1 MFILPFVKYLK
12 PHLWRIAFSLVCM
25 ILVSLF
31 SAFSIALM
39 IPALKVMVDLNATP
53 MGVEADSETGNTPL
67 LGVSFPTAARSE
79 TSAESEA
86 APEGDEATPAT
97 GSELASAEPGTPA
110 GAAALTSDSVP
121 QDPESMVEE
130 LMARL
135 LPDQFRE
142 RAGREF
148 DSRREAV
155 RAWYEEQARN
165 NPIELLYIFCGILL
179 LATLI
184 KGVAE
189 YFSQYHLSHTFYF
202 INLQLQED
210 VFRNVMAQ
218 DYLFFTRHSAGYL
231 SSRIGSDT
239 GSINGT
245 LRKMVSDGIQQ
256 PMNMIAFTAL
266 LIWIS
271 PRLFLLVT
279 LLFPPLGL
287 MIYYFSKVLRKNT
300 KKQKKKIDELG
311 SSTAESLFNV
321 RLIKAMGTEMEEV
334 DKYVKKRKQLFKYFM
349 QRRLV
354 KFASGPI
361 MELLGTLAATG
372 ILIIG
377 GYAIFG
383 GGVNW
388 IGQLHPV
395 EFGAFLY
402 GLTKF
407 YRPMKALSKTFMGFA
422 VTRVAADRLVE
433 MLALKPVVME
443 KENAR
448 PFEKLKDGIEF
459 KDVSLSYN
467 EKAILTDVS
476 LSIPAGQ
483 VVAVV
488 GETGSGK
495 TTIANL
501 LARLFDPS
509 QGQILFDGVDLREYR
524 VGDIRKKLGIVT
536 QDTILFDD
544 TVANNIAYGHDT
556 ADLSR
561 KEIKEAVI
569 QAAKIANADTFIR
582 ALDGGKG
589 YQTEIGPT
597 GCRLSG
603 GQAQRIAIARAVFRD
618 PQILIL
624 DEATSALDSQTQASV
639 QDAMNHA
646 LENRTALVISH
657 RLSTIRNADRIYVLD
672 SGRVIEWGS
681 FEDLMSRDGLFRT
694 LYQAEALAETA

>member
-1 MFILPFVKYLK
+1 MFIVPFLKYLK
-12 PHLWRIAFSLVCM
+12 PHKWRIVFALFCM
-25 ILVSLF
+25 IAVSLF
-31 SAFSIALM
+31 SVFSIALM
-39 IPALKVMVDLNATP
+39 IPALKVMVDINDIPTKPAETRASTEEGTLDVAYADVQAAPAETA
-53 MGVEADSETGNTPL
+53 VEGETE
-67 LGVSFPTAARSE
+67 A
-79 TSAESEA
+79 EA
-86 APEGDEATPAT
+86 AVAGAPAEETAPDEAEGAT
-97 GSELASAEPGTPA
+97 EIGKAPGLADE
-110 GAAALTSDSVP
+110 VI
-121 QDPESMVEE
+121 
-130 LMARL
+130 ARL
-135 LPDQFRE
+135 LPEQWRDTIQQQYETRK
-142 RAGREF
+142 
-148 DSRREAV
+148 EAV
-155 RAWYEEQARN
+155 RNWYATQARED
-165 NPIELLYIFCGILL
+165 PMGLLFVFCGILL
-179 LATLI
+179 GATVI
-184 KGVAE
+184 KGIAE
-189 YFSQYHLSHTFYF
+189 YFSQYHISHTFYF

-218 DYLFFTRHSAGYL
+218 DYLYFTKHSAGYL
-231 SSRIGSDT
+231 GSRIGSDT
-239 GSINGT
+239 RSINGT
-245 LRKMVSDGIQQ
+245 LRKLVSDGIQQ
-256 PMNMIAFTAL
+256 PLNMIAYTGL

-279 LLFPPLGL
+279 LLFPPLGG
-287 MIYYFSKVLRKNT
+287 MIWYFSKVLRKNT

-311 SSTAESLFNV
+311 STTAESLFNV
-321 RLIKAMGTEMEEV
+321 RLIKAMGTEQQEV

-361 MELLGTLAATG
+361 MEILGTISATG

-383 GGVNW
+383 SGVNW
-388 IGQLHPV
+388 IGQLGPV

-407 YRPMKALSKTFMGFA
+407 YRPTKALSKAFMGFA
-422 VTRVAADRLVE
+422 VTRVAAERLTE
-433 MLALKPVVME
+433 MLELRPVVME
-443 KENAR
+443 TENPR
-448 PFEKLKDGIEF
+448 PFDQLRDGIEF
-459 KDVSLSYN
+459 RHISLSYN
-467 EKAILTDVS
+467 EKTILEDVN
-476 LSIPAGQ
+476 LKIPAGQ

-501 LARLFDPS
+501 LARLFDPTE
-509 QGQILFDGVDLREYR
+509 GQILFDGVDLREYR
-524 VGDIRKKLGIVT
+524 MKDIRRKLGIVT

-544 TVANNIAYGHDT
+544 TIANNIAYGHDT
-556 ADLSR
+556 SDMTR
-561 KEIKEAVI
+561 KEIKQAVV

-582 ALDGGKG
+582 QLDGGRG

-597 GCRLSG
+597 GSRLSG